1 MQPVVIR
8 YKKMAKMLGV
18 SVKKAEKVQDE
29 LITKGYMEVLYAND
43 KIRCVRISSP
53 DPQMT
58 AYLHQTREPIIFT
71 K

>member
-8 YKKMAKMLGV
+8 YQKMEKMLGV

-43 KIRCVRISSP
+43 KIRCVMISSP
-53 DPQMT
+53 EPQMA
-58 AYLHQTREPIIFT
+58 AYLHQTRDPIIFT

>member
-18 SVKKAEKVQDE
+18 SVKKAEKLQDE

-43 KIRCVRISSP
+43 KIRCVRINSP
-53 DPQMT
+53 DPQMA
-58 AYLHQTREPIIFT
+58 AYLHQTRDPIIFT

>member
-18 SVKKAEKVQDE
+18 SVKQAEKVHDD
-29 LITKGYMEVLYAND
+29 LISKGYMEVLYAND
-43 KIRCVRISSP
+43 KMRCVRISSP
-53 DPQMT
+53 DPQMA
-58 AYLHQTREPIIFT
+58 AYLHQTRDPIIFT